1 MRQATGKEK
10 ENKSKNFNK
19 TPAITVLEIYNG
31 PAQLMMKNPLKRK

>member
-19 TPAITVLEIYNG
+19 TPVITVLEIYNG
-31 PAQLMMKNPLKRK
+31 PALSVDDEKIR